1 MLVTVPG
8 ETSSAA
14 ATWPVVTGLPDW
26 AVAMRWIVFT

>member
-14 ATWPVVTGLPDW
+14 ASCPVAAGRPSCLLPIW
-26 AVAMRWIVFT
+26 